1 VTAFERHIKGLLKHS
16 TKLKEAKMKLKTLS
30 IYLFTFVLV
39 CLFSFSAQAA
49 ESIKIGHIDPFSGP
63 IAAVGLEAIDNF
75 RLAADAV
82 NKRGGVLGGRMIEIV
97 PLDNAM
103 KAEKTTQQLK
113 KAIDMGLSFIAQG
126 IASSH
131 ALNIIKTL
139 NKHNKRNPDQAMVY
153 FNHSAVTPAFTNE
166 MCSFWHFRFDADAD
180 MKIGGLVT
188 QLGKNPKV
196 KKLYMLNQNYV
207 YGKAVQ
213 SAVNRFLKER
223 APHVELVGDDL
234 MLPFG
239 KVQDFTPYVAK
250 IASLKADGVIT
261 GNWGVDF
268 ERFVK
273 AVAAAG
279 LDVDFYSIYA
289 GIPVSVNNYGEE
301 AGIKLKIKQISESHI
316 NDEDRAEVKAINAAN
331 LKKHKRTWYADRYR
345 LIIEMFAAALE
356 KAGTDDPVAV
366 AYALE
371 GMTVPGPH
379 GDTIVMRADNHQI
392 AMPLAVS
399 SIDPNAA
406 TKFVYH
412 DKTFGIGWKT
422 DGWVSTAENTL
433 KTTCKMK
440 RPPKP

>member
-1 VTAFERHIKGLLKHS
+1 
-16 TKLKEAKMKLKTLS
+16 MKLKKLG

-49 ESIKIGHIDPFSGP
+49 EPVRLGLIDPFSGP
-63 IAAVGLEAIDNF
+63 IAAIGLEVIDNY

-103 KAEKTTQQLK
+103 KAEKTTQQVK
-113 KAIDMGLSFIAQG
+113 KAIDLGIRFIAQG
-126 IASSH
+126 VGSNH

-139 NKHNKRNPDQAMVY
+139 NKHNKRNPDKAIVY
-153 FNHSAVTPAFTNE
+153 FNHAAVTPAFTNE

-180 MKIGGLVT
+180 MKISSLVT
-188 QLGKNPKV
+188 QIGKNPRV
-196 KKLYMLNQNYV
+196 KKLYTLNQNYA

-213 SAVNRFLKER
+213 AAVRKYLKER

-234 MLPFG
+234 MIPFG

-250 IASLKADGVIT
+250 VASSKADAVIT
-261 GNWGVDF
+261 GNWGADF
-268 ERFVK
+268 ARFVK

-289 GIPVSVNNYGEE
+289 GIPSDINNYGEA
-301 AGIKLKIKQISESHI
+301 AGIQLRIKQISESHI
-316 NDEDRAEVKAINAAN
+316 NDEDRAEVLAAN
-331 LKKHKRTWYADRYR
+331 AENLKRHKRSWYADRYR
-345 LIIEMFAAALE
+345 LVVEMFAAALN

-371 GMTVPGPH
+371 GATAPGPH
-379 GDTIVMRADNHQI
+379 GDTIVMRAENHQI
-392 AMPLAVS
+392 AMPMAVS
-399 SIDPNAA
+399 SIDPNAPI
-406 TKFVYH
+406 KLVYN

-422 DGWVSTAENTL
+422 DGWVSTKENTL
-433 KTTCKMK
+433 ATTCKMK